1 VTKKVVRA
9 KGCDIVVN
17 GVGEGGY
24 VPGKEYDIVFSH
36 YITSGKMA
44 VGVSAGT
51 LQMGESD
58 IDAGASIC
66 SLLVSGSL
74 YRGWMKH
81 THAAACNK
89 STSRKET
96 PSHKQLSSTCCLS
109 PPRFRHTHAF
119 ETPSNEISCNRLC

>member
-1 VTKKVVRA
+1 MGFWGCFILQSFIGKANRKIVTKKVVRA

-24 VPGKEYDIVFSH
+24 VPGKKYEIVFSH

-66 SLLVSGSL
+66 SLLVSESVC
-74 YRGWMKH
+74 RGWM
-81 THAAACNK
+81 
-89 STSRKET
+89 
-96 PSHKQLSSTCCLS
+96 
-109 PPRFRHTHAF
+109 
-119 ETPSNEISCNRLC
+119 